1 MNNLYVYYFNL
12 YLNRKNQLL
21 SSRVQELEEL
31 NTLLCKKLSNMLKL
45 LENLVY
51 DIIYPYRVRIVIVI
65 NQMSV

>member
-31 NTLLCKKLSNMLKL
+31 NTLLCKKLTNMLKL

-51 DIIYPYRVRIVIVI
+51 DIIYPYRVRIVKVI